1 MRGEGGR
8 EPSPSRETMLG
19 AGRCWWGW
27 GQMAGGGFRRLLWAW
42 GQAHTQV
49 GEEKMQKKKR
59 GKREK
64 AKKRDDFLRKRK
76 LNGYLENE
84 EGLWISVERS
94 GSEEWSG
101 RWALR
106 SQCCAHESSQL
117 SLAPCPHHSIDR
129 DGRRRDNPQ
138 QFDTSTKNTS

>member
-19 AGRCWWGW
+19 EGGGAGE
-27 GQMAGGGFRRLLWAW
+27 AGGRWREEDSEGFSGHEVRPMLRW
-42 GQAHTQV
+42 
-49 GEEKMQKKKR
+49 EERKRKKR
-59 GKREK
+59 GEREK

-76 LNGYLENE
+76 FNGYSENE

-117 SLAPCPHHSIDR
+117 PLAPCPHHSIDR

>member
-1 MRGEGGR
+1 MRLGADGGR
-8 EPSPSRETMLG
+8 RIQKASLGMRSGPYSGGRREN
-19 AGRCWWGW
+19 A
-27 GQMAGGGFRRLLWAW
+27 
-42 GQAHTQV
+42 
-49 GEEKMQKKKR
+49 KKKR